1 MRHAWSAPDGY
12 GKAAHRRECPSRRAR
27 SSPSR
32 AMLSRCQSCRQGQH
46 RTGLFKRLAHG
57 ARRLWPEDSTFK
69 EWSDRHGVPPNQRRL
84 HQSAVG
90 GDLKVC
96 APSSS
101 FASPRLNDLI
111 VCESGIG
118 LSVGVSLFMPRSASR
133 DAHHADTLPGVAHGG
148 RTVRRRQGARPAR
161 AVAAAVLAGFA
172 AASLQRQ
179 VAGLAR
185 PTPSRAMLAVSPPA
199 APARPT
205 DYGTWSR

>member
-1 MRHAWSAPDGY
+1 MPVALSVLSARPSIARAFSNASPMARVVSGP
-12 GKAAHRRECPSRRAR
+12 KTRPSRNGVIGMVCLPTSDACI
-27 SSPSR
+27 SP
-32 AMLSRCQSCRQGQH
+32 
-46 RTGLFKRLAHG
+46 
-57 ARRLWPEDSTFK
+57 
-69 EWSDRHGVPPNQRRL
+69 
-84 HQSAVG
+84 AVG
-90 GDLKVC
+90 DDLKVC

-101 FASPRLNDLI
+101 FACPRLNDLI